1 MPRSLDGREPP
12 TPNRCP
18 SQISRKLCDTCP
30 SLNQPTPN
38 SPEIL
43 RTPRFA
49 REGGGFGERSRA
61 VVDEPLTKIVE
72 HADASEAMQA
82 HDFLGL
88 LVATRVEFAILA
100 NPLLRIK
107 PGTIA
112 TVHTRGVMGVT
123 SLVLATVLAQQ
134 GQPADLRTI
143 TFKDGVFT
151 LKGPEGAEQVS
162 TLPAFRAMNMSTG
175 QLWLPVADKVL
186 TFTKDGVGIRHKG
199 KTSTTKYNT
208 VPTSDRLF
216 TAEEIAAT
224 KEAVKAGTRK
234 LEVSAIS
241 GWEKV
246 GDTVYLI
253 LRWDGVKDNRPWLEV
268 LMEVNLKGQPSAKA
282 LAKLPATTTA
292 VGRVNDKLM
301 AENGILFSPVQD
313 AEGLKMA
320 SYSLADNKLDL
331 APMAPNRV
339 TDARFIEGSLSG
351 VAWTRTGAGT
361 WLVSL
366 LDRERK
372 SAEVVSEIRG
382 NMLGLYAPSILYYGR
397 RDQRVLLNLTSGA
410 ELIVPSN
417 VGMQSVTAGI
427 FLWTP
432 AQNPTAGV
440 LYSHGGF
447 RTLERWSAPARR

>member
-1 MPRSLDGREPP
+1 
-12 TPNRCP
+12 
-18 SQISRKLCDTCP
+18 
-30 SLNQPTPN
+30 
-38 SPEIL
+38 
-43 RTPRFA
+43 
-49 REGGGFGERSRA
+49 
-61 VVDEPLTKIVE
+61 
-72 HADASEAMQA
+72 
-82 HDFLGL
+82 
-88 LVATRVEFAILA
+88 
-100 NPLLRIK
+100 
-107 PGTIA
+107 
-112 TVHTRGVMGVT
+112 MGVT

-151 LKGPEGAEQVS
+151 LKGPEGTEQVS

-186 TFTKDGVGIRHKG
+186 TFTKEGVGIRHKG

-224 KEAVKAGTRK
+224 KEAVAAGTRK

-268 LMEVNLKGQPSAKA
+268 LMEVNLKGQPSARA

-301 AENGILFSPVQD
+301 AENGTLFSPVQD

-339 TDARFIEGSLSG
+339 TDARFIEGSLNG

-432 AQNPTAGV
+432 AQNPTAAA